1 MKLKKICLLFL
12 AFFIYYILSPIILI
26 EHYQI
31 NELSISAIR
40 ELVNI
45 NHANPFTNDAANIYK
60 FIGSRVLLYKKI
72 HNENYK
78 YYEFFSILF
87 LIFFFF
93 ISCHYLKNIKL
104 SYPKFI
110 IKDQKIIFTFIIT
123 ICIFFLLKDLLLL
136 INYHYS
142 TKIILREELYE
153 LINNRKTYL
162 NVLIFASVINFKL
175 NKKLSYLSYS
185 LILLYDGLSLSRY
198 SFFILIILHFFV
210 NIDFNRRNLIKW
222 FYFFLIILS
231 IIFYRII
238 LQNRNLLTFFL
249 DSWDVRLGSEITFEN
264 LKNITHQTFFI
275 ENIKFI
281 LRDFFFIDYPNIN
294 FLQKRDF
301 PSFAARGIDT
311 IICYFLVFIIYIIS
325 LFFLIKNFKISIEFI
340 NCSNIFLL
348 ISLFRGNFVHNLN
361 FVIKLYLLVFFIQWL
376 IKILRRLKLKVV

>member
-1 MKLKKICLLFL
+1 MKLKKICILFL
-12 AFFIYYILSPIILI
+12 VFFIYYILSPIILI
-26 EHYQI
+26 EYYQI
-31 NELSISAIR
+31 NELSISSVR
-40 ELVNI
+40 KSVNI
-45 NHANPFTNDAANIYK
+45 THNDPFTNDVANIYK
-60 FIGSRVLLYKKI
+60 YIGSRVYFYKKI
-72 HNENYK
+72 QNENYK
-78 YYEFFSILF
+78 YYEIYSISF
-87 LIFFFF
+87 LIIFFC

-104 SYPKFI
+104 SYPKFVV
-110 IKDQKIIFTFIIT
+110 KDQKIIFTFILI
-123 ICIFFLLKDLLLL
+123 ICIFFLLNDLLLL
-136 INYHYS
+136 INYYYS

-175 NKKLSYLSYS
+175 SKKLSYLSYS

-210 NIDFNRRNLIKW
+210 NIDFNRKNLIKW
-222 FYFFLIILS
+222 SCFFLILLS

-238 LQNRNLLTFFL
+238 LQNLNLLTFFL
-249 DSWDVRLGSEITFEN
+249 DSWDVRLGSVITFEN

-281 LRDFFFIDYPNIN
+281 LRDFFYIDYPNII

-301 PSFAARGIDT
+301 PIFAARGIDT
-311 IICYFLVFIIYIIS
+311 IICFFLVFIIYIIF
-325 LFFLIKNFKISIEFI
+325 LLFLIKNFKISIEFI

>member
-1 MKLKKICLLFL
+1 MKLKKICILFL
-12 AFFIYYILSPIILI
+12 VFFIYYILSPIILI
-26 EHYQI
+26 EYYQI
-31 NELSISAIR
+31 NELSISSVR
-40 ELVNI
+40 KSVNI
-45 NHANPFTNDAANIYK
+45 THNDPFTNDVANIYK
-60 FIGSRVLLYKKI
+60 YIGSRVYFYKKI
-72 HNENYK
+72 QNENYK
-78 YYEFFSILF
+78 YYEIYSISF
-87 LIFFFF
+87 LIIFFC

-104 SYPKFI
+104 SYPKFVV
-110 IKDQKIIFTFIIT
+110 KDQKIIFTFILI
-123 ICIFFLLKDLLLL
+123 ICIFFLLNDLLLL
-136 INYHYS
+136 INYYYS

-175 NKKLSYLSYS
+175 SKKLSYLSYS

-210 NIDFNRRNLIKW
+210 NIDFNRKNLIKW
-222 FYFFLIILS
+222 SCFFLILLS

-238 LQNRNLLTFFL
+238 LQNLNLLTFFL
-249 DSWDVRLGSEITFEN
+249 DSWDVRLGSVITFEN

-281 LRDFFFIDYPNIN
+281 LRDFFYIDYPNII

-301 PSFAARGIDT
+301 PIFAARGIDT
-311 IICYFLVFIIYIIS
+311 IICFFLVFIIYIIF
-325 LFFLIKNFKISIEFI
+325 LLFLIKNFKISIEFI

-376 IKILRRLKLKVV
+376 IKILRRLKLKAV